1 MKKTTQKKKDGA
13 KLPLVVVMKKMD
25 TKERG
30 KQSFPFDGYY
40 GNNNQKKRGGTKLP
54 SVAGM
59 NKKTNMRERR
69 SKPLP
74 NNYFEED
81 KHERRRK

>member
-40 GNNNQKKRGGTKLP
+40 GNNNQKKGGEQSSPQWL
-54 SVAGM
+54 
-59 NKKTNMRERR
+59 E
-69 SKPLP
+69 
-74 NNYFEED
+74 
-81 KHERRRK
+81 